1 MLCWS
6 INVVKW
12 KIRQG
17 RGVRNGNTLAKIGP
31 LPSLS
36 VSKLP
41 RMLFLPSLYIW
52 TPPAK
57 NFNPTRRNR
66 RVSPSPQSFQSCQ
79 RAHLFNDFTENFHR
93 KGKKK
98 KMTGLEISSLAAS
111 PSWFAAHVGIIAMAW
126 RKNRKRDH
134 QTSQN
139 VTPTDWTEEEGEEE
153 ESLDWARGTWCAH
166 RVSILIRLRWD
177 CKGFAA
183 TTANE
188 TCGAVAAKNQAWL
201 MLGCDL
207 HKPPTFRLLA
217 PRWED
222 TTRVKTRK
230 STSPPKKDQSCLNLP
245 FDSSFCRALRQAES
259 VKSPLCS
266 KKKKSFRSALLL

>member
-1 MLCWS
+1 
-6 INVVKW
+6 
-12 KIRQG
+12 
-17 RGVRNGNTLAKIGP
+17 
-31 LPSLS
+31 
-36 VSKLP
+36 
-41 RMLFLPSLYIW
+41 MLFLPSLYIW

-66 RVSPSPQSFQSCQ
+66 RVSPSPQSFRSCQ
-79 RAHLFNDFTENFHR
+79 RAHLFDDFTENFHR

-98 KMTGLEISSLAAS
+98 KWQDSKFPVWQLRRPDSPPTSGSS
-111 PSWFAAHVGIIAMAW
+111 PW
-126 RKNRKRDH
+126 RGERTERDH

-153 ESLDWARGTWCAH
+153 ESLYWARGTWCAH
-166 RVSILIRLRWD
+166 RVPTLIRLRWD

-188 TCGAVAAKNQAWL
+188 TRGAVAAKNQAWL

-230 STSPPKKDQSCLNLP
+230 STPPPKKRSIVFKSTVWFQFL
-245 FDSSFCRALRQAES
+245 SSS
-259 VKSPLCS
+259 
-266 KKKKSFRSALLL
+266 